1 MPKMWPGKILLWT
14 VIGALLAVSV
24 AAAERMAIVSDI
36 ANIRSGP
43 GTEHDI
49 LWQVY
54 QNYPIEV
61 IEKQGAWYRFRDFEG
76 DIGWIHSSL
85 VEKVATVITKA
96 PKCNVRSGP
105 GTHHDIAFT
114 VVDGIS
120 FRLLERKGDWLHV
133 RHADGDSGWIYRS
146 LVW

>member
-1 MPKMWPGKILLWT
+1 MPRMRSGKILLLT
-14 VIGALLAVSV
+14 VIGVLLAVSIN
-24 AAAERMAIVSDI
+24 AAERMAIVSDI

-54 QNYPIEV
+54 KNYPIEV
-61 IEKQGAWYRFRDFEG
+61 IEKQGGWYRFRDFEN

-105 GTHHDIAFT
+105 GTNHDIAFT

>member
-1 MPKMWPGKILLWT
+1 MAAVVGGLL
-14 VIGALLAVSV
+14 V
-24 AAAERMAIVSDI
+24 AAVASADRLAIVADI

-54 QNYPIEV
+54 RNYPIDV
-61 IEKQGAWYRFRDFEG
+61 LEKQGPWYRFRDFEG
-76 DIGWIHSSL
+76 DIGWVHSSL
-85 VEKVATVITKA
+85 VSRVATVITKA

-105 GTHHDIAFT
+105 GTGHDIAFT

-120 FRLLERKGDWLHV
+120 FRLLGRKGAWL
-133 RHADGDSGWIYRS
+133 RIEHADGDRGWIHRS

>member
-1 MPKMWPGKILLWT
+1 MREMQPGKILLYA
-14 VIGALLAVSV
+14 VIGWWLCTSIAL
-24 AAAERMAIVSDI
+24 AERMAITADI

-54 QNYPIEV
+54 RNYPIDV
-61 IEKQGAWYRFRDFEG
+61 IEKQGPWYRFRDFEG
-76 DIGWIHSSL
+76 DMGWVHSSL
-85 VEKVATVITKA
+85 VDEVATVITKS
-96 PKCNVRSGP
+96 PQCNVRSGP
-105 GTHHDIAFT
+105 GTGHDVAFT

-120 FRLLERKGDWLHV
+120 FRLLERKGAWLRV
-133 RHADGDSGWIYRS
+133 QHADGDRGWIHRS